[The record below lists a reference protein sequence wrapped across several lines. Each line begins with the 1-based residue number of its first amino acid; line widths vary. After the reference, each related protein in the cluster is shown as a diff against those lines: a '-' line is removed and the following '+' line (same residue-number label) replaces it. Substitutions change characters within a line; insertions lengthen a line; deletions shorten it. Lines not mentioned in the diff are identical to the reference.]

1 MRHTFTA
8 WALALRID
16 PNKLVHLIGH
26 GSKKMIYEVYGN
38 YMEGLETDAGQI
50 LGYFGKYFIGCMSS
64 KGFGQIRYRNK
75 RGFQITKTVWPLKLI
90 ILHIY
95 GMMQYGE
102 YLTNGNSN

>member
-75 RGFQITKTVWPLKLI
+75 RGFQVPDTSFCSIKQPLK
-90 ILHIY
+90 
-95 GMMQYGE
+95 
-102 YLTNGNSN
+102 SNCTSCVESSFSS